1 MSEAT
6 TDSFFPWSWSVSSQS
21 EHPIC
26 PPSSSILGL
35 YAAINAVCTILSILA
50 GNSSIIR
57 IITCGMFGNEDG
69 NPWRYMWILPFGLQ
83 LGANACV
90 AALTK
95 SAPGYADQF
104 QIWELMLFY
113 TLRPRLSWIILGF
126 IADVSTKRGKPW
138 RSSFISNMI
147 AELLLQVMALYTAG
161 TVVHFATVRGYYVVH
176 TNTYK
181 ALPQAAHLFYGGS
194 LYYLV
199 AGSAYI
205 LVFASSLFEYIDRA
219 EARKAEGPNYLS
231 RGHWV
236 VVAPLITT
244 WLASWLFLVRICPAR
259 WRQV

>member
-6 TDSFFPWSWSVSSQS
+6 TDNFFPWSWSVSSQS
-21 EHPIC
+21 EHPVC
-26 PPSSSILGL
+26 PPSSNILGL

-147 AELLLQVMALYTAG
+147 AELLLQVMALYTVG
-161 TVVHFATVRGYYVVH
+161 TVVHFATVRGTTWCIPTRTKRSPRRHIYSTADHCIILLLARLIY
-176 TNTYK
+176 
-181 ALPQAAHLFYGGS
+181 
-194 LYYLV
+194 LYLLRV
-199 AGSAYI
+199 
-205 LVFASSLFEYIDRA
+205 
-219 EARKAEGPNYLS
+219 YLS
-231 RGHWV
+231 ILIGQKV
-236 VVAPLITT
+236 EKPKAPTT
-244 WLASWLFLVRICPAR
+244 FLGATG
-259 WRQV
+259 WWSLL